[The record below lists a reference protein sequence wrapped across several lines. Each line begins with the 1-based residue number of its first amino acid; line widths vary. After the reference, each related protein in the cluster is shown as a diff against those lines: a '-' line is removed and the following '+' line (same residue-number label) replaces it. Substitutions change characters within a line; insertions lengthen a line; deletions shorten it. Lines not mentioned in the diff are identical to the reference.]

1 MNIKK
6 FYSLVLIAI
15 ALSAILCLAAVE
27 DTNSR
32 TSAAVS
38 GVANSGIPAEK
49 IIDADLRSDA
59 IEKQETI
66 LDGSID
72 TVPVAPKII
81 EQPVI
86 QPVRDSAIK
95 KKLAAQAIAEKQ
107 TLAKELA
114 AEIAVE
120 EYDEPLEEAEIV
132 AQRTRPTSQLPE
144 PSFGR
149 KLPQHKKEGVTY
161 LTEYLEPWKE
171 IDPSARF
178 DVQFDNADLMYFL
191 KYLETIFKISF
202 ILDDDIKPPS
212 PNALRVQG
220 NKITFRTQVPLSA
233 KEVWDISQTFLSM
246 ANLAAVPA
254 NVPRTYR
261 VTLAAADA
269 NKPSANKEP
278 LPTFIGVDYSLLPDS
293 GKIRYVYLVE
303 NTDVKTIESIIN
315 AMRGPNSAPPI
326 AIEPMRAIILTDNAP
341 NIKSIMAI
349 IRELDVVTMPET
361 LSVIRLQQADA
372 AKVVQLYKDLI
383 NQQDNQPGY
392 IFRPTKKTES
402 TSYFNK
408 STRVIAE
415 PRSNSLIVLGTR
427 EGIER
432 FEQFIV
438 KYIDK
443 QIDLPFSPLHI
454 HQLKYLKARE
464 IATMLNE
471 VIRFQTEDPAAQ
483 FGGVRGGEKY
493 FKLGTT
499 ITPEESGNRLIINA
513 SYDDYLKILEVIER
527 MDVEQPQVAIRVL
540 ILNVDLADTRQLGTQ
555 LRNKSCLPNPSI
567 NGNCDTSGCCGPDI
581 LGGNVNFQNTT
592 IFNSGVVQNESG
604 VGATRLLGDLIS
616 LAQQGPAG
624 STLVSLGKDMFGI
637 FGLLRVLQTFTRTS
651 VIANPFVI
659 ATHKYKAQIS
669 VGETRRLPSAIVS
682 GTGGNVEG
690 FIDIQANLQVEV
702 IPQISFVDEMVR
714 LDIYVTVD
722 QFIDDFGSRNDKQ
735 VRTNVLLANGEVI
748 ALGGLIRDTVS
759 TVVAKVPI
767 LGDIP
772 ILGWFF
778 KSETKVVSKS
788 SLLILLSPEIIK
800 PNSQTIAD
808 SYTQSK
814 INETKRAVFSGR
826 DPQAKR
832 DPIHRW
838 FFRENKDS
846 EPAQL
851 DKFVAIQQKYL
862 DESKR
867 PAGTI
872 VAYNES
878 TTPKNKKKSLLDF
891 VDEEKGVTV

>member
-1 MNIKK
+1 MKLNKS
-6 FYSLVLIAI
+6 YSLAI
-15 ALSAILCLAAVE
+15 AMLFLSTQLCFAVNDAVATNVTE
-27 DTNSR
+27 DHQEKNET
-32 TSAAVS
+32 TSASITKNVDAEESIAVIQD
-38 GVANSGIPAEK
+38 AMKNIPL
-49 IIDADLRSDA
+49 IDA
-59 IEKQETI
+59 IPQ
-66 LDGSID
+66 
-72 TVPVAPKII
+72 APKII
-81 EQPVI
+81 QQEN
-86 QPVRDSAIK
+86 
-95 KKLAAQAIAEKQ
+95 
-107 TLAKELA
+107 
-114 AEIAVE
+114 AVE
-120 EYDEPLEEAEIV
+120 NNIQADEKLRSEDYVDLVEEISNEAYDEPLDEAILIDEKTKKPSILPIT
-132 AQRTRPTSQLPE
+132 AKGIQLPDY
-144 PSFGR
+144 
-149 KLPQHKKEGVTY
+149 KAEGITY
-161 LTEYLEPWKE
+161 LTEYLDPWKE
-171 IDPSARF
+171 ISPEERF
-178 DVQFDNADLMYFL
+178 DVQFDNADLLYFL
-191 KYLETIFKISF
+191 KYLENIFKIAF

-212 PNALRVQG
+212 PNALQVQG
-220 NKITFRTQVPLSA
+220 NKITFKTQVPLSA
-233 KEVWDISQTFLSM
+233 KEIWDVAQTFLSM
-246 ANLAAVPA
+246 ANLAIVPS
-254 NVPRTYR
+254 NIPRTYR
-261 VTLAAADA
+261 ITIAAADA

-293 GKIRYVYLVE
+293 GKVRYVYLVE
-303 NTDVKTIESIIN
+303 NTDVQTIKSIIE

-326 AIEPMRAIILTDNAP
+326 AIEPMRAIIITDNAP

-349 IRELDVVTMPET
+349 VRELDVVTMPET

-372 AKVVQLYKDLI
+372 AKVVQLYKDLV

-432 FEQFIV
+432 FENFII
-438 KYIDK
+438 KHIDK
-443 QIDLPFSPLHI
+443 QVDLPFSPLHI
-454 HQLKYLKARE
+454 HQLKYLKAKE
-464 IATMLNE
+464 IATILNE
-471 VIRFQTEDPAAQ
+471 VIQFQTNDPAAQ

-493 FKLGTT
+493 FKMGTT

-540 ILNVDLADTRQLGTQ
+540 ILNVDLTDQRQLGTQ
-555 LRNKSCLPNPSI
+555 LRNKACFPDPASSDCTQNV
-567 NGNCDTSGCCGPDI
+567 NNCCGPDI
-581 LGGNVNFQNTT
+581 LGGNINFQSST
-592 IFNSGVVQNESG
+592 IFSAGIVQNNSGTG
-604 VGATRLLGDLIS
+604 VTRLLGDLIS
-616 LAQQGPAG
+616 LAQGAPAG
-624 STLVSLGKDMFGI
+624 STLISLGKDMFGI
-637 FGLLRVLQTFTRTS
+637 FGLLRVLQTYTRAS

-702 IPQISFVDEMVR
+702 IPQISYVDEMVR

-759 TVVAKVPI
+759 TIQAKVPI

-772 ILGWFF
+772 LLGWFF
-778 KSETKVVSKS
+778 KSENKIVQKS

-800 PNSQTIAD
+800 PHSQMVAD

-814 INETKRAVFSGR
+814 INETKRAVFAGR
-826 DPQAKR
+826 DPYAKR

-838 FFRENKDS
+838 FFAENKDS

-851 DKFVAIQQKYL
+851 DKFVAVQQKYL
-862 DESKR
+862 DESKK
-867 PAGTI
+867 GTSAM
-872 VAYNES
+872 VALSENRS
-878 TTPKNKKKSLLDF
+878 QKNKKRSLLDF
-891 VDEEKGVTV
+891 VDEEKGVMG